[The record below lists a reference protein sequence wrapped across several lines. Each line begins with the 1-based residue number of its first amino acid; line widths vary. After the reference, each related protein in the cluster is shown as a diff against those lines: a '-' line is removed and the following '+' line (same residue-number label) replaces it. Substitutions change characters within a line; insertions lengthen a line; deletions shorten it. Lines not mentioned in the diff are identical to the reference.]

1 MQRASAYSEILGR
14 PVRGRMTTY
23 ALRCIDKAGGVDAYL
38 LGMDPKKLAN
48 DPYAAKVRAVL
59 LRKVARSLPP
69 NVSLTD
75 KLAAER
81 ALISKYL

>member
-1 MQRASAYSEILGR
+1 
-14 PVRGRMTTY
+14 MTTY

-59 LRKVARSLPP
+59 LRKAARSLPA
-69 NVSLTD
+69 NVTLAD

-81 ALISKYL
+81 ALITKYL